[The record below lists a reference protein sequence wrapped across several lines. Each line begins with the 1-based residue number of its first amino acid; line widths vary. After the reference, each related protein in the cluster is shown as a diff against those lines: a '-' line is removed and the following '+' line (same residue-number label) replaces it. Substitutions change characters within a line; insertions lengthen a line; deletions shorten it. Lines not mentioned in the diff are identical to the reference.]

1 MTFNFKD
8 IIHKIFVY
16 LQCSYLFVK
25 NLVFAKKF
33 SVMQFS
39 YLNNLAAQGN
49 KSELLWIVSG
59 CHKISIKGF
68 GVIPGNTSGIN
79 FICQSQKN
87 TLEIT
92 FFGIRHKETK
102 EVQLNATSIE
112 LTDKFIPKP
121 ITPKLTS
128 IPLAH
133 QKLRSVLTESANIIF
148 DIQTPR
154 ITPLNLNIQHE
165 PFIKSKYL
173 TKTL

>member
-1 MTFNFKD
+1 MTFNLKQK
-8 IIHKIFVY
+8 ISNIFVR
-16 LQCSYLFVK
+16 LQCSLLFMR

-33 SVMQFS
+33 YLKQFS

-112 LTDKFIPKP
+112 LTDKFIPKT
-121 ITPKLTS
+121 ITPQLTS

-133 QKLRSVLTESANIIF
+133 QKLRSVLTESANIII

-154 ITPLNLNIQHE
+154 ITPQNLKIQHE
-165 PFIKSKYL
+165 PFIKSNYL
-173 TKTL
+173 TKKI

>member
-1 MTFNFKD
+1 MTFNLKQ
-8 IIHKIFVY
+8 KISKVFVH
-16 LQCSYLFVK
+16 LQCSLLLLR

-33 SVMQFS
+33 SLKQFS
-39 YLNNLAAQGN
+39 YVNNLVVPGN

-59 CHKISIKGF
+59 CHKIFIKGF

-79 FICQSQKN
+79 FIYQSQQN

-92 FFGIRHKETK
+92 FFGIGHKETK
-102 EVQLNATSIE
+102 EVRLEATSIK
-112 LTDKFIPKP
+112 LTDKFIPKT
-121 ITPKLTS
+121 ITPQLTS

-133 QKLRSVLTESANIIF
+133 QKLRCVLTESANIII
-148 DIQTPR
+148 DIQTSR

-165 PFIKSKYL
+165 PFIKSNYL